1 MKLTLLPTCLQ
12 CHLPAKVLEVDFI
25 YWCHF
30 ITDMIVYTY
39 AEFGM
44 NCLENKWNITHC
56 PECCVGSWLQCRLL
70 VCRTPSSYCS
80 SLTIQSNILDT
91 MFNQTIQWMSKQQP
105 VFYMCIYLHI
115 LFTRLCSPHR
125 WQVRR
130 VFGPKSLLWHCLN
143 NIARCEQYK
152 NQDYSPIFKLLK
164 LFIYLPT
171 DSHVTKR
178 LRLTTPNIS

>member
-91 MFNQTIQWMSKQQP
+91 MFNQTIQWMSKK
-105 VFYMCIYLHI
+105 YNNNNN
-115 LFTRLCSPHR
+115 LCSTC
-125 WQVRR
+125 VSIYTS
-130 VFGPKSLLWHCLN
+130 SLQGYTHHTDD
-143 NIARCEQYK
+143 RFVE
-152 NQDYSPIFKLLK
+152 YSAQSL
-164 LFIYLPT
+164 YYNT
-171 DSHVTKR
+171 V
-178 LRLTTPNIS
+178 